1 MPPED
6 MRGGRTLR
14 LCDIASYEVISVRC
28 LCGRLTEY
36 GATALQRVHRLA
48 ASTPVRDL
56 LSHLHC
62 PQCNRKKGFRISVI
76 DTRSVGGASQPHAER
91 VIVEQEEG

>member
-1 MPPED
+1 MPPENT
-6 MRGGRTLR
+6 GGRTLR
-14 LCDIASYEVISVRC
+14 LCDVASYEVISVRC

-36 GATALQRVHRLA
+36 GASALQRIYRLA

-56 LSHLHC
+56 LSHLRC

-76 DTRSVGGASQPHAER
+76 DTRSVGLGVQPHAER
-91 VIVEQEEG
+91 VIVEQGT